1 MQIKENIAYIPN
13 LSGYSF
19 SQETLKTER
28 YIIHICTINIL
39 IFHGIGMSKF
49 S

>member
-19 SQETLKTER
+19 SQETLER